1 MLAAEAFDLAG
12 RVIWITGSSRGIGRA
27 IAEHFHAHGASVVV
41 HGRGGNALDA
51 VVGHIGGD
59 TMAVTADV
67 RDADQVAEAAAQI
80 GAHHGRLDAVVANVG
95 GAFGGALAG
104 MTPDQWQKMLDL
116 NLTGSY
122 NVARAAHDLVAEAAG
137 SIVFVSATAAQNPA
151 PGFGA
156 YGAAKAGIEHLTR
169 SLAAEWGPEVRVNCV
184 APGLVATEGA
194 KKALFRDSDELLAKA
209 GTAMA
214 VGRVGEPEDIAWACH
229 FLISK
234 AASYVSGE
242 VLVVDGGPVE
252 GVAQRVGR
260 AMQ

>member
-1 MLAAEAFDLAG
+1 M
-12 RVIWITGSSRGIGRA
+12 
-27 IAEHFHAHGASVVV
+27 
-41 HGRGGNALDA
+41 
-51 VVGHIGGD
+51 
-59 TMAVTADV
+59 
-67 RDADQVAEAAAQI
+67 
-80 GAHHGRLDAVVANVG
+80 
-95 GAFGGALAG
+95 
-104 MTPDQWQKMLDL
+104 
-116 NLTGSY
+116 
-122 NVARAAHDLVAEAAG
+122 
-137 SIVFVSATAAQNPA
+137 
-151 PGFGA
+151 
-156 YGAAKAGIEHLTR
+156 
-169 SLAAEWGPEVRVNCV
+169 NCV